1 MGRLAKT
8 DTLDAEVIAL
18 FAERVQPE
26 ARPLPK
32 PERNH
37 LVELV
42 GRRRQLIEMI
52 GMETNR
58 GRQAAGKHLA
68 RRLARHVTYLQK
80 ELDAVDHDIGNAIKQ
95 SPAWREA
102 EALVKSIPGI
112 GDVTARTLL
121 AELPEL
127 GTVSRH
133 QIAAR

>member
-1 MGRLAKT
+1 MIT
-8 DTLDAEVIAL
+8 
-18 FAERVQPE
+18 PE
-26 ARPLPK
+26 PWAACSQDRHARCGGDCPSSPSASSQKRDLSRSPR
-32 PERNH
+32 ETILSNSSA
-37 LVELV
+37 
-42 GRRRQLIEMI
+42 GAGQLIEMI

-102 EALVKSIPGI
+102 EALVKSVPGI

-121 AELPEL
+121 CR
-127 GTVSRH
+127 TT
-133 QIAAR
+133 

>member
-1 MGRLAKT
+1 M
-8 DTLDAEVIAL
+8 IAL
-18 FAERVQPE
+18 FAERVQPQ
-26 ARPLPK
+26 ARPLPE

-68 RRLARHVTYLQK
+68 LRLARHVTYLQK

-95 SPAWREA
+95 SPH
-102 EALVKSIPGI
+102 G
-112 GDVTARTLL
+112 AR
-121 AELPEL
+121 PRR
-127 GTVSRH
+127 S
-133 QIAAR
+133 